1 MRPVRGLA
9 PVRAFAKSGS
19 ALAALLMSLVALTG
33 TPARAPAGERH
44 AGTVL
49 AVDPQ
54 ARTLT
59 VDEFGVGGERRALRF
74 QVPRDALVVWSQRNQ
89 AGRDLKDAFRDS
101 TITLGDVRIGDFV
114 VVELSDDPEVAR
126 LVMVTLRRGAGS

>member
-1 MRPVRGLA
+1 VSARRGRAGLGPVLA
-9 PVRAFAKSGS
+9 G
-19 ALAALLMSLVALTG
+19 AALVAGLVAVG
-33 TPARAPAGERH
+33 MGAAPAGERR

-59 VDEFGVGGERRALRF
+59 LDEFGANAERRSLRV
-74 QVPRDALVVWSQRNQ
+74 QVPREAVVLLSQRNH
-89 AGRDLKDAFRDS
+89 AGRDVKDSFRDS
-101 TITLGDVRIGDFV
+101 TIVLSDVRIGDFA

-126 LVMVTLRRGAGS
+126 LVMITLRRGAGS

>member
-1 MRPVRGLA
+1 MRARAGVLLGLGA
-9 PVRAFAKSGS
+9 VLLVAAAGG
-19 ALAALLMSLVALTG
+19 ALA
-33 TPARAPAGERH
+33 AGERH

-59 VDEFGVGGERRALRF
+59 LDEFHVNAERRALRVH
-74 QVPRDALVVWSQRNQ
+74 VPREALVLISERNQ
-89 AGRDLKDAFRDS
+89 SGRDLKDAFRDR
-101 TITLGDVRIGDFV
+101 TISLADVRVGDFV
-114 VVELSDDPEVAR
+114 VIELSGDPEVAR